1 MSTGPAQGTPYQGI
15 SEMASNFADRLKEK
29 LNKQID
35 EMGKFPTLFAAS
47 NKAFT
52 RTKKLD
58 FPTVMKAV
66 ISMQGGTI
74 GKELSKLGINV
85 TASGFVQRRDQIL
98 SDAFEFLFHEFS
110 EGLPARRTV
119 NGYRIFAVDGSDI
132 LSPPNP
138 ESELYV
144 KPAPVSKNGITPK
157 TWNMSHINAM
167 YDVLN
172 RFYVDAIL
180 PYQFD
185 EREAAEVMIKRYS
198 GAPAIL
204 TADRGYHSYN
214 LMETV
219 NRNPSME
226 YLIRTPNRNTF
237 YYLKDLPMT
246 ELDVDR
252 EADIT
257 TIQSEYAPGKNA
269 LLPGMPK
276 YTKDKKRIG
285 WKYGRNGHL
294 KIRVV
299 RFRIND
305 DPDPKEAYETI
316 LTSLDRKKF
325 PLKTIKYLY
334 HLRWE
339 IETSFRVLKYNV
351 GVLNFHSRKDNAI
364 CQAMWAALTMY
375 NFSMAI
381 AGNVKVE
388 VKARAYKYAVS
399 ISMAVF
405 ECLNFFSRILV
416 HAPPDGKELM
426 RRIAS
431 NIEPVRPDRKDERKM
446 QKKGAVI
453 FWYRIAA

>member
-1 MSTGPAQGTPYQGI
+1 MT
-15 SEMASNFADRLKEK
+15 NLADLLKAK
-29 LNKQID
+29 LNNQID
-35 EMGKFPTLFAAS
+35 EMGKCPTLFAVS
-47 NKAFT
+47 NTAFT
-52 RTKKLD
+52 RKKKLD
-58 FPTVMKAV
+58 LPTMMRAV

-74 GKELSKLGINV
+74 GKELSKLGIDV

-98 SDAFEFLFHEFS
+98 PDAFEFLFHEFS
-110 EGLPARRTV
+110 KGLPARRTV
-119 NGYRIFAVDGSDI
+119 KGYRVYAVDGSDV

-138 ESELYV
+138 DSELYV
-144 KPAPVSKNGITPK
+144 KPAPMTKNGIIPK

-172 RFYVDAIL
+172 KLYVDAIL
-180 PYQFD
+180 PYEFD
-185 EREAAEVMIKRYS
+185 EREAAETMIKRYD

-204 TADRGYHSYN
+204 TADRGYPSYN

-219 NRNPSME
+219 NRNPLME
-226 YLIRTPNRNTF
+226 YLIRTANSNTF
-237 YYLKDLPMT
+237 YFLGDLPME

-257 TIQSEYAPGKNA
+257 TVQSEYVPGKNS
-269 LLPGMPK
+269 LLAGLPK
-276 YTKDKKRIG
+276 YIEKKKRVG
-285 WKYGRNGHL
+285 WKYGRRGH
-294 KIRVV
+294 INVRVV

-305 DPDPKEAYETI
+305 DPDPKKAYETI

-334 HLRWE
+334 HLRWG

-351 GVLNFHSRKDNAI
+351 GVLNFHSKKDNAV
-364 CQAMWAALTMY
+364 CQSMWAALTMY

-381 AGNVKVE
+381 AGNVAVE
-388 VKARAYKYAVS
+388 QKDDKKHKYAVS

-405 ECLNFFSRILV
+405 ECLNFFSEILV
-416 HAPPDGKELM
+416 HAPPDGEELM

-431 NIEPVRPDRKDERKM
+431 NTEPVRPGRKDERKM
-446 QKKGAVI
+446 QSKGAVI